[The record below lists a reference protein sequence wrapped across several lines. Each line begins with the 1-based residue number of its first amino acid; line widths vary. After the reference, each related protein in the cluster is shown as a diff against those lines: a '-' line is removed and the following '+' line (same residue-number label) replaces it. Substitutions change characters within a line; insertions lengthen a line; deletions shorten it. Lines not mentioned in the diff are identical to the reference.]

1 MSARCET
8 RSVLTPHVGGLLAEK
23 RAMGFPCRT
32 EEPILSR
39 FGGHCLERGLE
50 GPEISRDFLSE
61 WLERSPTE
69 GSRDHAKRV
78 GVAGQLMIYMASM
91 GLRARTPGGLPKG
104 GARSS
109 HVMTGDERS
118 AFFAQVDACRPAGG
132 CAAYRRLAG
141 EYKVL
146 FRVVYCCGLR
156 NSEACGIPSDRVD
169 LDIGASA
176 MAQSKGRKDRVV
188 HVADDLTALCP
199 GCLAWPRGLLGFR
212 PDWFFPSKDPG
223 KPLASTS
230 AGRVFGR
237 FWNATAF
244 APECSDKPV
253 VHDLRFGLVTDRAD
267 RWALDG
273 AGVEAMMPYLSRY
286 VGHKDLQST
295 YHYIHTSEQL
305 RDVIAKYDVTGS
317 SAIPEVDYGQR

>member
-1 MSARCET
+1 
-8 RSVLTPHVGGLLAEK
+8 
-23 RAMGFPCRT
+23 MGFPCRT

-39 FGGHCLERGLE
+39 FDSYCLERGLE

-78 GVAGQLMIYMASM
+78 GVVRQLMIYMASM
-91 GLRARTPGGLPKG
+91 GLRVHIPGELPKG
-104 GARSS
+104 GVKLP
-109 HVMTGDERS
+109 HIMTGDERS
-118 AFFAQVDACRPAGG
+118 AFFAQVDAYRPAGG

-169 LDIGASA
+169 LDIGALTI
-176 MAQSKGRKDRVV
+176 AQSRGRKDRVV
-188 HVADDLTALCP
+188 HVADDLTAPCP
-199 GCLAWPRGLLGFR
+199 GCLAWPRGLPGPR
-212 PDWFFPSKDPG
+212 PGRLLPPRGPG
-223 KPLASTS
+223 RPLVNTS
-230 AGRVFGR
+230 VDRVFGR

-253 VHDLRFGLVTDRAD
+253 ARDLRFGFMTDRVN

-273 AGVEAMMPYLSRY
+273 VDVEAMMPYLSRY

-295 YHYIHTSEQL
+295 YHHVHTSGRP

>member
-1 MSARCET
+1 
-8 RSVLTPHVGGLLAEK
+8 
-23 RAMGFPCRT
+23 
-32 EEPILSR
+32 
-39 FGGHCLERGLE
+39 
-50 GPEISRDFLSE
+50 
-61 WLERSPTE
+61 
-69 GSRDHAKRV
+69 
-78 GVAGQLMIYMASM
+78 MIYMASM
-91 GLRARTPGGLPKG
+91 GLRVHIPGEPPKG
-104 GARSS
+104 GAGLP
-109 HVMTGDERS
+109 HIMTGDERS
-118 AFFAQVDACRPAGG
+118 AFFAQVDAYRPAGG

-169 LDIGASA
+169 LDIGALTI
-176 MAQSKGRKDRVV
+176 AQSKGRKDRVV
-188 HVADDLTALCP
+188 YMADDLTALCP
-199 GCLAWPRGLLGFR
+199 GCLAWPRGLPGPR
-212 PDWFFPSKDPG
+212 PGRLLPPRDPG
-223 KPLASTS
+223 RPPASTS
-230 AGRVFGR
+230 ADRVFGR

-253 VHDLRFGLVTDRAD
+253 ARDLRFGFITDRVN

-273 AGVEAMMPYLSRY
+273 VDVEAMMPYLSRY

>member
-8 RSVLTPHVGGLLAEK
+8 RSAPAPHVGGLLAEK

-39 FGGHCLERGLE
+39 FDSYCLERGLE

-69 GSRDHAKRV
+69 GSCNHAKRV
-78 GVAGQLMIYMASM
+78 GVVRQLMIYMASM
-91 GLRARTPGGLPKG
+91 GLRVHIPGELPKG
-104 GARSS
+104 GARLP
-109 HVMTGDERS
+109 HIMTGDERS
-118 AFFAQVDACRPAGG
+118 AFFAQVDAYRPAGG

-141 EYKVL
+141 EHEAPP
-146 FRVVYCCGLR
+146 RAACRRGPR
-156 NSEACGIPSDRVD
+156 DSEACGIPSDRAG

-176 MAQSKGRKDRVV
+176 MAQSRGRKDRVV
-188 HVADDLTALCP
+188 YMADDLTALCSEYF
-199 GCLAWPRGLLGFR
+199 AWLQGLLGFR

-223 KPLASTS
+223 KPLVNTS
-230 AGRVFGR
+230 VDRVFGR

-253 VHDLRFGLVTDRAD
+253 VHDLRFGFITDRAD

-273 AGVEAMMPYLSRY
+273 VDVEAMMPYLSRY

-295 YHYIHTSEQL
+295 YHHVHTSEQL

>member
-1 MSARCET
+1 
-8 RSVLTPHVGGLLAEK
+8 
-23 RAMGFPCRT
+23 MGFPCRT

-39 FGGHCLERGLE
+39 FDSYCLERGLE

-78 GVAGQLMIYMASM
+78 GVAGRLMIYMASM
-91 GLRARTPGGLPKG
+91 GLRVHIPGEPPRG
-104 GARSS
+104 GAKLP
-109 HVMTGDERS
+109 HIMTGDERS
-118 AFFAQVDACRPAGG
+118 AFFAQVDAYRPAGG

-141 EYKVL
+141 GHEAPP
-146 FRVVYCCGLR
+146 RAACRRGPR
-156 NSEACGIPSDRVD
+156 DSEARGIPSDRVD

-188 HVADDLTALCP
+188 YMADDLTALCSEYF
-199 GCLAWPRGLLGFR
+199 AWPRGLLGFR

-223 KPLASTS
+223 KPLVNTS

-237 FWNATAF
+237 FRNATAF

-253 VHDLRFGLVTDRAD
+253 AHDLRFGFITDRAD

-273 AGVEAMMPYLSRY
+273 VDVEAMMPYLSRY
-286 VGHKDLQST
+286 VGHRGPRGT
-295 YHYIHTSEQL
+295 YHHVHTSEQL

>member
-1 MSARCET
+1 
-8 RSVLTPHVGGLLAEK
+8 
-23 RAMGFPCRT
+23 MGFLYRT

-39 FGGHCLERGLE
+39 FDSYCLERGLE

-61 WLERSPTE
+61 RPGRGPTE
-69 GSRDHAKRV
+69 GGRDHAKRV
-78 GVAGQLMIYMASM
+78 GVAGRLMIYMASM
-91 GLRARTPGGLPKG
+91 GLRARTPGELPKG
-104 GARSS
+104 GVKLP
-109 HVMTGDERS
+109 HIMTGDERS
-118 AFFAQVDACRPAGG
+118 AFFAQVDAYRPAGG

-176 MAQSKGRKDRVV
+176 IAQSRGRKDRVV
-188 HVADDLTALCP
+188 YMADDLTAPCP
-199 GCLAWPRGLLGFR
+199 GCLAWPRVLPGPR
-212 PDWFFPSKDPG
+212 PDWFFPSRDPG
-223 KPLASTS
+223 KPPASTS

-244 APECSDKPV
+244 APGRPGRPV
-253 VHDLRFGLVTDRAD
+253 ARDLRFGFITDRAD

-273 AGVEAMMPYLSRY
+273 VDVEAMMPYLSRY
-286 VGHKDLQST
+286 VGHRGPRGT